1 MSTLVNVIR
10 SRRTAQIAILL
21 VLVCSVGLVIWS
33 GASFRYFDE
42 IDYNNLAQSLLR
54 RHQFAADGRL
64 TLFRPPGYPFIL
76 VAIYELIDSP
86 LAAKL
91 VNCLAL
97 VASTY
102 LLTRLSE
109 RIYPSRTAL
118 VPVAVLCYPLF
129 FYTASTL
136 YPQTIGGLLLLAIIL
151 QLAQEQGAVRNLAV
165 AGVLLGAL
173 CLVIP
178 SFLYILPLLALYVMY
193 QRRGHLKQMFG
204 HAVLLGLVA
213 ALTISPWTIRNAVEF
228 HALVP
233 ISANSGFNLALGNSA
248 FTPANRKTDLV
259 AACPGVRYTPNEVEF
274 DRSLTRCALG
284 WMRANPG
291 PALRLY
297 VAKFFNYFNFRNELI
312 TSGEQK
318 PWQEWLVFV
327 TYYPLLGLT
336 LLRLAFWRRYRISGL
351 ETLLYVVY
359 FGNAALTAVF
369 FTRLR
374 FRIPF
379 DLLLI
384 AIDAAFVAYLLSART
399 DESARSG
406 LAPAEAMAQTHAWAF
421 DRPEQQVR
429 GGD

>member
-1 MSTLVNVIR
+1 MSALVKVIR
-10 SRRTAQIAILL
+10 SQRTAQIAMLL
-21 VLVCSVGLVIWS
+21 VLACSVGLVIWS
-33 GASFRYFDE
+33 GNSLRYFDE
-42 IDYNNLAQSLLR
+42 IDYNSLAQSLLH
-54 RHQFAADGRL
+54 RHAFAADGRL

-76 VAIYELIDSP
+76 AAIYGLVDSP

-97 VASTY
+97 VASTF
-102 LLTRLSE
+102 LLARLSVQL
-109 RIYPSRTAL
+109 YPSRTAL
-118 VPVAVLCYPLF
+118 VPLAVLCYPLF

-151 QLAQEQGAVRNLAV
+151 QLAGEHGAARSLAI
-165 AGVLLGAL
+165 AGVLVGAL

-178 SFLYILPLLALYVMY
+178 SFLYILPLFGLYVMY
-193 QRRGHLKQMFG
+193 QRRGHMKQMFG
-204 HAVLLGLVA
+204 HAVLLGLIA
-213 ALTISPWTIRNAVEF
+213 ALTIAPWTIRNAIEF

-248 FTPANRKTDLV
+248 FTPANRKTDLM

-318 PWQEWLVFV
+318 PWQEWLVFI
-327 TYYPLLGLT
+327 TYYPLLGLS
-336 LLRLAFWRRYRISGL
+336 LLRLAFWRRYRLSGL
-351 ETLLYVVY
+351 ETLLYAIY
-359 FGNAALTAVF
+359 YGNAALTAIF

-379 DLLLI
+379 DLLLV
-384 AIDAAFVAYLLSART
+384 AIDAAFVTYLLSART
-399 DESARSG
+399 GESAPSRP
-406 LAPAEAMAQTHAWAF
+406 APAETMAQTHAGAL

-429 GGD
+429 RSD